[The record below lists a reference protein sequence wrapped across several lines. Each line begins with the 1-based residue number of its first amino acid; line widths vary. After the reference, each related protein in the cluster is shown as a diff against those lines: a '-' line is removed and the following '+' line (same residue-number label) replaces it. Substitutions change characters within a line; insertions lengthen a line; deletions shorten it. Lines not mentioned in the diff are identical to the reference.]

1 MKLLFQKYKV
11 LIVLALGITIAF
23 FGFKYFSKKK
33 PEKKITEEN
42 KNVFTVPEDVIR
54 RHPLTYVGLKEV
66 SQFEELALPG
76 RITYDPESMAK
87 VGSQVEARI
96 KKVLVKEGDKVSQ
109 GSPLAIL
116 SSIQLGEV
124 EAAYVKARA
133 SLDALKM
140 QADRAK
146 ELFEMKVTSA
156 KEYEFATMQY
166 KTAKTEVETTRIK
179 LDNYGLT
186 PSEIEGIER
195 GIYVSSNLILRSPIN
210 GEVTERKAVLGQQ
223 INRNEELFTIAN
235 LNHLWVLLD
244 VYEKDLGGVR
254 EGAQATIFPLGDEHS
269 SVQIQGKVGY
279 VGTVLDNIK
288 RTAKLRIMVSNKG
301 NKLKPGQ
308 TVTAKVAG
316 LVVSTGGGK
325 RKMIPLEAVHE
336 IEGKFFVFIPHG
348 EGSFEAVN
356 VIVGDTIEDDIIIL
370 GGLPDGAEVVSK
382 GSFVLKSEFLKF

>member
-1 MKLLFQKYKV
+1 MISIFQKNKI
-11 LIVLALGITIAF
+11 LIVAALLIASGIY
-23 FGFKYFSKKK
+23 GYKYFSKKK
-33 PEKKITEEN
+33 PEKKAVEES
-42 KNVFTVPEDVIR
+42 KNVFSVPEDVLK
-54 RHPLTYVGLKEV
+54 RHPLTYVALKEV

-96 KKVLVKEGDKVSQ
+96 KKVLVKEGDRVSQ

-124 EAAYVKARA
+124 EASYVKARA
-133 SLDALKM
+133 SLDALKL

-156 KEYEFATMQY
+156 KEYELATMQY
-166 KTAKTEVETTRIK
+166 KTAKTEAETTRIK

-210 GEVTERKAVLGQQ
+210 GEVTERRAILGQQ
-223 INRNEELFTIAN
+223 VTRNEELFTIAN
-235 LNHLWVLLD
+235 LTHLWVLLD

-254 EGAQATIFPLGDEHS
+254 EGAQATIFPLGDEQS
-269 SVQIQGKVGY
+269 TVQISGKVGY
-279 VGTVLDNIK
+279 VGTVLDNVK

-301 NKLKPGQ
+301 GKLKPGQ

-316 LVVSTGGGK
+316 LVVSTGEGK
-325 RKMIPLEAVHE
+325 RKMVPLEAVHE
-336 IEGKFFVFIPHG
+336 IEGKSFVFVPLG
-348 EGSFEAVN
+348 EDTFEAVN
-356 VIVGDTIEDDIIIL
+356 VIVGDTIEDDVVIL
-370 GGLPDGAEVVSK
+370 GGLPEGAKVVSK
-382 GSFVLKSEFLKF
+382 GSFVLKSEFLKY